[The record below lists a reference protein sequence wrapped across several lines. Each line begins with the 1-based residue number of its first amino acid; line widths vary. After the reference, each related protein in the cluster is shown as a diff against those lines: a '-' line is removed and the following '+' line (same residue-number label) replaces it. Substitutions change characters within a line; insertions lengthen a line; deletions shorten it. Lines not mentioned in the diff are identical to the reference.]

1 MPSPSPSPQYVEL
14 HAASAFSFLRG
25 ASLPEDLLQQAAA
38 LGLPAAAL
46 VDVNGVYGAP
56 RFYQEAKRAVV
67 RAAEPPPA
75 VRRGP
80 LGLVSPSPPE
90 PAEPERGDAPAGPR
104 LTVLVES
111 RTGYRNLCRLLTSA
125 ALGRPKGEARTSWE
139 EIAEH
144 AAGLHCLTGGDEGP
158 VGHALAA
165 GGLDAARRVAEKL
178 AVWFGGRVHVEL
190 QRHRLRA

>member
-56 RFYQEAKRAVV
+56 RFYQEAKRAGVRALVGAEVV
-67 RAAEPPPA
+67 LAAEPPPA

-80 LGLVSPSPPE
+80 LGLVDPSPSE

-111 RTGYRNLCRLLTSA
+111 R
-125 ALGRPKGEARTSWE
+125 
-139 EIAEH
+139 
-144 AAGLHCLTGGDEGP
+144 
-158 VGHALAA
+158 
-165 GGLDAARRVAEKL
+165 
-178 AVWFGGRVHVEL
+178 
-190 QRHRLRA
+190 